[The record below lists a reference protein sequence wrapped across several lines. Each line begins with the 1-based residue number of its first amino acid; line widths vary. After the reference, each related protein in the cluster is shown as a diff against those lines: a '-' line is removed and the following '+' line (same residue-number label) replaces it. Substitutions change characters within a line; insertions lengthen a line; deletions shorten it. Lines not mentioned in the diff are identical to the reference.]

1 MKDVFK
7 INKFYILIFAI
18 SVISLFVALYIEFV
32 LGHKPC
38 TLCIYQRVPYLIAIF
53 ITFFGISYYNNLL
66 WLYCLLI
73 TFVSSILISGYH
85 FGIEQDVFKEFSGCT
100 TNNMDLIDKDKLL
113 KLLQSEIK
121 SCKNV
126 EFKIF
131 GFSLAAI
138 NLFLSTVI
146 FILTAKVLLNEKNR
160 QKQN

>member
-1 MKDVFK
+1 MSNIFK
-7 INKFYILIFAI
+7 TKNFYILIFAI
-18 SVISLFVALYIEFV
+18 SLSSLLIALYIEFF
-32 LGHKPC
+32 LGFKPC
-38 TLCIYQRVPYLIAIF
+38 KLCMYQRIPYLLAIF

>member
-1 MKDVFK
+1 
-7 INKFYILIFAI
+7 
-18 SVISLFVALYIEFV
+18 
-32 LGHKPC
+32 
-38 TLCIYQRVPYLIAIF
+38 
-53 ITFFGISYYNNLL
+53 
-66 WLYCLLI
+66 
-73 TFVSSILISGYH
+73 
-85 FGIEQDVFKEFSGCT
+85 
-100 TNNMDLIDKDKLL
+100 MDLIDKDKLL